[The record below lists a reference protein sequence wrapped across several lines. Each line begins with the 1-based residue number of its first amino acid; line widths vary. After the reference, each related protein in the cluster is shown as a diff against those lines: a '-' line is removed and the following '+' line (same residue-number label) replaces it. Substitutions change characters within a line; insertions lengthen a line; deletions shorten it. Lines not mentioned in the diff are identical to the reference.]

1 LRGDSCQLS
10 CSFSL
15 VRPPEAFVSIQ
26 LEKLGPR
33 DMMLNTF
40 IHKKETLGSRMENP
54 VSTSRGLAFLR
65 ETTDSWCIGKAVPL
79 RLHYTY
85 SELTYSELTLMRRYS
100 AKAPF

>member
-1 LRGDSCQLS
+1 MALRNLLRGDSSEVL

-26 LEKLGPR
+26 LEKQGPR

-40 IHKKETLGSRMENP
+40 IHKKETLGSRMQNP

-65 ETTDSWCIGKAVPL
+65 ETADSWCKGKVLPL

-85 SELTYSELTLMRRYS
+85 SEL
-100 AKAPF
+100 